1 MTDNRYAS
9 GPRIRVAAVIIRNNT
24 LLLAEH
30 CKDNQTYYLL
40 PGGGLNHGETLHDA
54 LVRELWEETRL
65 KIQPGRLLF
74 LIESIAPDASRHVV
88 QLAFAATIEDNA
100 EPSKGEDPRVITA
113 AFFPA
118 EQLPALPMF
127 PPLQKTLYT
136 GVLHGFPDIPQNLG
150 NRWKAK

>member
-1 MTDNRYAS
+1 MTDNRY
-9 GPRIRVAAVIIRNNT
+9 GKNPRIRVAAVIVRNNT

-30 CKDNQTYYLL
+30 RKDNQTYYLL
-40 PGGGLNHGETLHDA
+40 PGGGLDHGETLHDA

-65 KIQPGRLLF
+65 RIQPGRLLF

-88 QLAFAATIEDNA
+88 QLAFAATIEGNA
-100 EPSKGEDPRVITA
+100 EPSKGVDPRVIRA

-127 PPLQKTLYT
+127 PPLQQTLYE
-136 GVLHGFPDIPQNLG
+136 GVRHGFPDVPQNLG